1 MGGPFLDEEDPEEN
15 PLKDFGRAGG
25 GIPVPPERKVGSNGR
40 KPTRRPFNEPTF
52 YAQEDTHPMLS
63 FNMSPQERQLQ
74 NSNNVLQ
81 QVQAYIA
88 KENDSRVSQV
98 REMRRMEHEKE
109 LARMRMQMERE
120 KTEAMIRRLEQERDP
135 LPPGVISRTR
145 IDGKGRRTRID
156 ATGRVT
162 HG

>member
-1 MGGPFLDEEDPEEN
+1 MGGPFLDDEDPAEN
-15 PLKDFGRAGG
+15 PLRDFGRAGG

-52 YAQEDTHPMLS
+52 YAQGDTDPMLD
-63 FNMSPQERQLQ
+63 FAMGMARQGLANHANAANQ
-74 NSNNVLQ
+74 INS
-81 QVQAYIA
+81 AISR
-88 KENDSRVSQV
+88 EMDSRVAQE
-98 REMRRMEHEKE
+98 REKRRMEHEKE

-135 LPPGVISRTR
+135 LPPGVISRIR
-145 IDGKGRRTRID
+145 IDGKGR
-156 ATGRVT
+156 VT

>member
-1 MGGPFLDEEDPEEN
+1 MGGPFLDDEDPAEN

-25 GIPVPPERKVGSNGR
+25 GIPVPPERRISSSTRR

-52 YAQEDTHPMLS
+52 YAQQDTDPMLD
-63 FNMSPQERQLQ
+63 FAMGMARQGFANHANAANQ
-74 NSNNVLQ
+74 INSAISSEMQ
-81 QVQAYIA
+81 SRAAQA
-88 KENDSRVSQV
+88 
-98 REMRRMEHEKE
+98 REQRRMEHEKE

-135 LPPGVISRTR
+135 LPPGVISRIR
-145 IDGKGRRTRID
+145 VDGK
-156 ATGRVT
+156 GRVT

>member
-1 MGGPFLDEEDPEEN
+1 MGGPFLDDEDPVEN

-52 YAQEDTHPMLS
+52 YAQQDTDPMLDFAMGMTRQGLVNHANAANQINS
-63 FNMSPQERQLQ
+63 AISTEMQSRVAQERE
-74 NSNNVLQ
+74 
-81 QVQAYIA
+81 
-88 KENDSRVSQV
+88 K
-98 REMRRMEHEKE
+98 RRMEHEKE

-135 LPPGVISRTR
+135 LPPGVISRIR
-145 IDGKGRRTRID
+145 VDGK
-156 ATGRVT
+156 GRVT